1 MNKIILGK
9 IIKLKF
15 SKLIVNKNQKDF
27 YKDFYKLW

>member
-15 SKLIVNKNQKDF
+15 KKLIINKNKKNF